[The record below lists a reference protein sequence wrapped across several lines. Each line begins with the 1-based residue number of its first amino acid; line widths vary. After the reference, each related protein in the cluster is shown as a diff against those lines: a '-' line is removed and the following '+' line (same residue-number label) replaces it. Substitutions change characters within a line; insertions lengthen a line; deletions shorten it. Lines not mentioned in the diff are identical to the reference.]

1 MLVDLL
7 ENQGLLGSVD
17 DAQSNQ
23 TTLQELQFPLVSLRT
38 KPKKIE
44 EHSELRRLHIVV
56 SVTFLESIINP
67 DASSCI

>member
-38 KPKKIE
+38 DPKKIE
-44 EHSELRRLHIVV
+44 EHSEDSTLWFQSL
-56 SVTFLESIINP
+56 F
-67 DASSCI
+67 

>member
-44 EHSELRRLHIVV
+44 EHSEDYTLWFQSL
-56 SVTFLESIINP
+56 F
-67 DASSCI
+67 